1 MLTALRDGIRI
12 QAFEAERLGDYCCP
26 DPACGAKLILKRGTV
41 RIAHFAHESQSACAL
56 ARESVEHMQAKF
68 DLCAEYRRRGFM
80 AEVEVPVCSPV
91 ENRRADL
98 LVASPRNSSLRY
110 AIEVQDA
117 AVGEDELWRRT
128 RSYSAASIRTIW
140 ISLVRPDRWSPT
152 TSSDGA
158 LLQEKY
164 SPRLH
169 ERWIERLAGEIW
181 LYDPEVRQFWNARFR
196 EHLLHREAVNFIN
209 VGLGEHIDVAAH
221 DLRSER
227 WVDAV
232 VTGPWKLDQIRI
244 SANPKRPIGS
254 LIGQERE
261 DN

>member
-1 MLTALRDGIRI
+1 M
-12 QAFEAERLGDYCCP
+12 
-26 DPACGAKLILKRGTV
+26 
-41 RIAHFAHESQSACAL
+41 
-56 ARESVEHMQAKF
+56 
-68 DLCAEYRRRGFM
+68 
-80 AEVEVPVCSPV
+80 PVCSPV

-98 LVASPRNSSLRY
+98 LVASPRNPRIRY

-140 ISLVRPDRWSPT
+140 ISLVRQDRWSPAAAA
-152 TSSDGA
+152 DGT

-164 SPRLH
+164 APRLH
-169 ERWIERLAGEIW
+169 ERWIERWAGDLW
-181 LYDPEVRQFWNARFR
+181 FYDPDAKLFWQTRFR

-209 VGLGEHIDVAAH
+209 VGLGEHVDIAAF

-227 WVDAV
+227 WVDAL

-244 SANPKRPIGS
+244 SAQPKRPIGS

-261 DN
+261 DI